1 MNPIQV
7 MIVDDHTLFRDCL
20 RLALAREGDIE
31 VIGEASNGFKAV
43 NAVESLKPDVLL
55 LDIKMPEMDGLQA
68 LNLIKE
74 RCPSTRV
81 LMLSGY
87 FKEDFVL
94 QALQAGAKGYVLKE
108 VKLHDLVKA
117 IRTVSDG
124 EVWIERK
131 LTSKLLDEFSRIS
144 RREKRLSKNKEA
156 LTKREVQVALLIADG
171 LSNKEIANRLFISER
186 TVKTHLHNI
195 FKKLKAS
202 QRIHVALHTLRHHLP
217 KK

>member
-1 MNPIQV
+1 

-20 RLALAREGDIE
+20 RLALSREGDIE
-31 VIGEASNGFKAV
+31 VIGEASNGFEAV

-68 LNLIKE
+68 LKLVRE

-81 LMLSGY
+81 LMLTGY
-87 FKEDFVL
+87 FKEDLIL
-94 QALQAGAKGYVLKE
+94 QAFQEGAKGYVLKE

-117 IRTVSDG
+117 VRTVSDG

-131 LTSKLLDEFSRIS
+131 LTSKPLDELSRMA
-144 RREKRLSKNKEA
+144 RREMPPPKDKGA

-195 FKKLKAS
+195 FKKINVS
-202 QRIHVALHTLRHHLP
+202 QRIQVALHTLRHHLNR
-217 KK
+217 K